1 MHYRWALYE
10 LEHDAVTVPQN
21 PTNTY
26 VFDIGRIVKQ
36 SLTKKSRI
44 DLGRD
49 MMAMCRLAG
58 WQSTTLNP
66 EMAPA
71 DKLAIVT
78 AAFGKLATED
88 TEADLY
94 GELIRLSATT
104 MGWAQGIERR
114 ASRDRKRAQRAK
126 KKARKRARKEAK
138 REAEAA
144 KKVGRETESAT

>member
-1 MHYRWALYE
+1 M
-10 LEHDAVTVPQN
+10 TVPQN

-49 MMAMCRLAG
+49 MLAMCRLAG

-78 AAFGKLATED
+78 AAFGHLATED

-94 GELIRLSATT
+94 GELVRLAAVS

-114 ASRDRKRAQRAK
+114 AARDRKRVSRAK
-126 KKARKRARKEAK
+126 KKARKQARREARA
-138 REAEAA
+138 EAEAA
-144 KKVGRETESAT
+144 KKVGRETEPAT